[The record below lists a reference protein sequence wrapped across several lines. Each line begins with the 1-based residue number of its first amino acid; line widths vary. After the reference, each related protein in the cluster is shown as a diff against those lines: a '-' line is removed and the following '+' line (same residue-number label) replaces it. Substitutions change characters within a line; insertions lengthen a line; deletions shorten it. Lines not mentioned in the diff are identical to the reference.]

1 MRFKFIFSACVA
13 LLLLSA
19 KISSAQTNEFTGWGA
34 WFHTQKFSEHWGL
47 LFDAQLRSADQ
58 FSYLRNP
65 LVRPAVAYYFN
76 KNKLVSAG
84 YLFTGTHRKT
94 ATENTF
100 RVENRIFE
108 QFILTHKIGAGNS
121 LQHRF
126 RLEQRFVNSQ
136 GDQDQYFTQRFRYF
150 ARGVIPLKKTAAFE
164 KGTFVGLQNETFFNV
179 QNKQNVN
186 GQFFDQ
192 NRAYAA
198 IGYRLNKM
206 IDLETG
212 YLNQYINQVEGYTFN
227 HVLQLALYTRFG
239 K

>member
-1 MRFKFIFSACVA
+1 MKIKITLSVA
-13 LLLLSA
+13 VVLQLFVF

-34 WFHTQKFSEHWGL
+34 WFHSQRFSKHWGV
-47 LFDAQLRSADQ
+47 LFDAQFRSANH
-58 FSYLRNP
+58 FNYLRNP
-65 LVRPAVAYYFN
+65 LLRPAVNYYFD
-76 KNKLVSAG
+76 KNKQLAVG

-94 ATENTF
+94 EVENIF
-100 RVENRIFE
+100 RVEQRIFE
-108 QFILTHKIGAGNS
+108 QFIVTHKIGTGNT

-136 GDQDQYFTQRFRYF
+136 GNQSKYFAQRLRYF
-150 ARGVIPLKKTAAFE
+150 ARGIIPFKKDSVFT
-164 KGTFVGLQNETFFNV
+164 KGAFVGLQNEVFVNV
-179 QNKQNVN
+179 QNQTRLN

-198 IGYRLNKM
+198 VGYRLNKRV
-206 IDLETG
+206 DLETG
-212 YLNQYINQVEGYTFN
+212 YLNQYINQAEGYTLN

>member
-1 MRFKFIFSACVA
+1 MKFKFLVA
-13 LLLLSA
+13 FAVMMQLFLFKTA
-19 KISSAQTNEFTGWGA
+19 SAQLNEFTGWGA
-34 WFHTQKFSEHWGL
+34 WFHSQKLSKHWGL
-47 LFDAQLRSADQ
+47 LFDAQFRSANH
-58 FSYLRNP
+58 FGYLRNP
-65 LVRPAVAYYFN
+65 LLRPAVNYYFN
-76 KNKLVSAG
+76 KNKQLAVG

-94 ATENTF
+94 EAENLF
-100 RVENRIFE
+100 RFEQRIFE
-108 QFILTHKIGAGNS
+108 QFIVTHKIGTGKT

-136 GDQDQYFTQRFRYF
+136 GNQDKYFAQRLRYF
-150 ARGVIPLKKTAAFE
+150 ARGIVPFKKDSVFA
-164 KGTFVGLQNETFFNV
+164 KGPFIGLQNEVFVNV
-179 QNKQNVN
+179 QNKVRLN

-212 YLNQYINQVEGYTFN
+212 YLNQYINQAEGYTVN
-227 HVLQLALYTRFG
+227 HVLQLVLYTRFG